1 MKRRF
6 LPSLF
11 LVVFCSLAQLQF
23 AALSDP
29 FQRNQSSASDPFQEV
44 EQEEPMKPVDDSP
57 IIDYRTRHL
66 KLDLDKS
73 VFDRPKKNNGRDG
86 EKNDAAPPPIP
97 IDDHLHWLALGG
109 ILLFSI
115 ALKKGWFR

>member
-1 MKRRF
+1 
-6 LPSLF
+6 
-11 LVVFCSLAQLQF
+11 
-23 AALSDP
+23 
-29 FQRNQSSASDPFQEV
+29 
-44 EQEEPMKPVDDSP
+44 MKPVDDSP